1 MVLLIQS
8 NIARRSAIQIA
19 SSLRQLHHTIDLA
32 CCVGVRARFFSTN
45 IDAAEKQSHEKVLN
59 KPPICTADELHYVSL
74 NTCDWRL
81 ALWRYLPPPQ
91 APRRNHPLLLLSG
104 IGTNAI
110 GYDLSPQSSFARY
123 MCNQGFDTW
132 ILEVRGTG
140 LSVRESD
147 PKNIEKSAHT
157 VSNEMEN
164 ANDKGL
170 SAAQQSTKVQGASEK
185 DHAALV
191 HEEPTVVSTIWDESR
206 LVTKL
211 TETFT
216 CLSERVSGFV
226 SGRWSKIVFPKLV
239 RRISKLLEDSF
250 PYKRVN
256 RIRKK
261 LLSLLE
267 MKESSTVVDS
277 QVGALSKKLVNI
289 FEEGHRSVSSPLF
302 DLQQRLTTTVGD
314 FQEQL
319 DLILKYDWDFDT
331 YLEEDFPAAM
341 EYIKAQTRPKD
352 GKLLAIGHSMG
363 GILLYARLSRCGLE
377 GRKPG
382 LAAIVTLASSLDY
395 TSSKSAL
402 KLLVPLADPAQVL
415 NVPVIPL
422 GTLVAA
428 AYPLTSRAPY
438 ALAWLN
444 EMISATDMMHPDQM
458 KKLVGSSF
466 FPVASVCQTIAALV
480 MNYSNSPLPH
490 KTNPLCQPFARNIP
504 AKLLLQMTTAFQ
516 ERGLRDRSGKIFYK
530 DHLHKSRVPV
540 LALAGDLDQICPP
553 EAVYETVKL
562 IPEKLV
568 KYKVFGDADGPHY
581 AHYDLVCGHMLGDGY
596 ALTIMLQMLSFI
608 SVGISFTHLMI
619 VYHHYSCNYEPSL
632 VLGEIVKTRKLRGAH
647 TQEGIRQVWFVS
659 TLFVIS
665 SSLVAFH
672 LTVCKN

>member
-19 SSLRQLHHTIDLA
+19 SALRQLHHTIDLA

-45 IDAAEKQSHEKVLN
+45 IDAAKKQSHEKVLN

-140 LSVRESD
+140 LSVREPD
-147 PKNIEKSAHT
+147 PKNIEKSAQ
-157 VSNEMEN
+157 MEN

-191 HEEPTVVSTIWDESR
+191 HEEPTVVSTIWGESR
-206 LVTKL
+206 LLTKL
-211 TETFT
+211 TETFIR
-216 CLSERVSGFV
+216 LSERVSDFV

-239 RRISKLLEDSF
+239 RRISKRLEDSF
-250 PYKRVN
+250 PYERVN

-267 MKESSTVVDS
+267 MKENSAVVDS

-331 YLEEDFPAAM
+331 YLEEDVPAAVSSFCYSFYFSFVN
-341 EYIKAQTRPKD
+341 EA
-352 GKLLAIGHSMG
+352 
-363 GILLYARLSRCGLE
+363 LE

-466 FPVASVCQTIAALV
+466 C
-480 MNYSNSPLPH
+480 
-490 KTNPLCQPFARNIP
+490 NIP

-581 AHYDLVCGHMLGDGY
+581 AHYDLVCGHMAAERLY
-596 ALTIMLQMLSFI
+596 P
-608 SVGISFTHLMI
+608 H
-619 VYHHYSCNYEPSL
+619 
-632 VLGEIVKTRKLRGAH
+632 IVKFLSRYNQT
-647 TQEGIRQVWFVS
+647 S
-659 TLFVIS
+659 
-665 SSLVAFH
+665 
-672 LTVCKN
+672 

>member
-8 NIARRSAIQIA
+8 NIVRRSAIQIA
-19 SSLRQLHHTIDLA
+19 SALRQLHRTIDLA
-32 CCVGVRARFFSTN
+32 CCEGVRARVRFLST
-45 IDAAEKQSHEKVLN
+45 IDDAAEKQSHEKVSN
-59 KPPICTADELHYVSL
+59 KPSICTADELHYVSL
-74 NTCDWRL
+74 STCDWRL

-140 LSVRESD
+140 LSVREPD

-157 VSNEMEN
+157 ASNEMEN
-164 ANDKGL
+164 ANDRGL

-191 HEEPTVVSTIWDESR
+191 HEEPTVVSTIWNESR

-211 TETFT
+211 TETFIR
-216 CLSERVSGFV
+216 LSERVSGFV
-226 SGRWSKIVFPKLV
+226 SGHWSKIVFPKLV
-239 RRISKLLEDSF
+239 RRILKRLEDSF

-267 MKESSTVVDS
+267 MKENSAVIDS

-302 DLQQRLTTTVGD
+302 DLQQWLTTTVGD

-331 YLEEDFPAAM
+331 YLEEDVPAAM

-466 FPVASVCQTIAALV
+466 
-480 MNYSNSPLPH
+480 
-490 KTNPLCQPFARNIP
+490 
-504 AKLLLQMTTAFQ
+504 
-516 ERGLRDRSGKIFYK
+516 
-530 DHLHKSRVPV
+530 
-540 LALAGDLDQICPP
+540 
-553 EAVYETVKL
+553 
-562 IPEKLV
+562 
-568 KYKVFGDADGPHY
+568 
-581 AHYDLVCGHMLGDGY
+581 
-596 ALTIMLQMLSFI
+596 
-608 SVGISFTHLMI
+608 
-619 VYHHYSCNYEPSL
+619 
-632 VLGEIVKTRKLRGAH
+632 
-647 TQEGIRQVWFVS
+647 
-659 TLFVIS
+659 
-665 SSLVAFH
+665 
-672 LTVCKN
+672 

>member
-19 SSLRQLHHTIDLA
+19 SALRQLHRTIDLA
-32 CCVGVRARFFSTN
+32 CCEGVRARVRFLST
-45 IDAAEKQSHEKVLN
+45 IDDAAEKQSHEKVSN
-59 KPPICTADELHYVSL
+59 KPSICTADELHYVSL
-74 NTCDWRL
+74 STCDWRL

-140 LSVRESD
+140 LSVREPD

-157 VSNEMEN
+157 ASNEMEN
-164 ANDKGL
+164 ANDRGL

-191 HEEPTVVSTIWDESR
+191 HEEPTVVSTIWNESR

-211 TETFT
+211 TETFIR
-216 CLSERVSGFV
+216 LSERVSGFV
-226 SGRWSKIVFPKLV
+226 SGHWSKIVFPKLV
-239 RRISKLLEDSF
+239 RRILKRLENSF

-267 MKESSTVVDS
+267 MKENSAVIDS

-331 YLEEDFPAAM
+331 YLEEDIPAAM

-466 FPVASVCQTIAALV
+466 C
-480 MNYSNSPLPH
+480 
-490 KTNPLCQPFARNIP
+490 NIP

-540 LALAGDLDQICPP
+540 FALAGDLDQICPP

-562 IPEKLV
+562 IPENLV

-581 AHYDLVCGHMLGDGY
+581 AHYDLVCGRMAAERLY
-596 ALTIMLQMLSFI
+596 
-608 SVGISFTHLMI
+608 
-619 VYHHYSCNYEPSL
+619 PR
-632 VLGEIVKTRKLRGAH
+632 IVKYLSRYDRT
-647 TQEGIRQVWFVS
+647 S
-659 TLFVIS
+659 
-665 SSLVAFH
+665 
-672 LTVCKN
+672 

>member
-8 NIARRSAIQIA
+8 NIGRRSAIQIA
-19 SSLRQLHHTIDLA
+19 SALRQIDLP
-32 CCVGVRARFFSTN
+32 CCVGVRARVRFLST
-45 IDAAEKQSHEKVLN
+45 IDDAAQKQRHEKNVLN
-59 KPPICTADELHYVSL
+59 KPSICTADELHYVSL

-91 APRRNHPLLLLSG
+91 QAPRRNHPLLLLSG

-110 GYDLSPQSSFARY
+110 AYDLSPQSSFARY

-157 VSNEMEN
+157 ASNEMEI
-164 ANDKGL
+164 ANDRGL

-185 DHAALV
+185 DHATLV
-191 HEEPTVVSTIWDESR
+191 HEEPTVVSTIWNESR
-206 LVTKL
+206 PVTKL
-211 TETFT
+211 TETFIH
-216 CLSERVSGFV
+216 LSERVSGFV
-226 SGRWSKIVFPKLV
+226 SGRWSKIIFPKLF
-239 RRISKLLEDSF
+239 RRISKLLEGSF
-250 PYKRVN
+250 PHKRVN
-256 RIRKK
+256 GIKKK

-267 MKESSTVVDS
+267 IKENSAVVDS
-277 QVGALSKKLVNI
+277 QVEALSKKLVNI
-289 FEEGHRSVSSPLF
+289 FEEGHRAASSPLF
-302 DLQQRLTTTVGD
+302 DLQQQLTTAVVD

-331 YLEEDFPAAM
+331 YLEEDVPAAM

-352 GKLLAIGHSMG
+352 GKLLSIGHSMG
-363 GILLYARLSRCGLE
+363 GILLYSRLSRCGLD

-395 TSSKSAL
+395 TSSKSVL
-402 KLLVPLADPAQVL
+402 KLLVPLADPAQIL

-438 ALAWLN
+438 ALSWLN
-444 EMISATDMMHPDQM
+444 EMISSTDMMHPDHM

-466 FPVASVCQTIAALV
+466 C
-480 MNYSNSPLPH
+480 
-490 KTNPLCQPFARNIP
+490 NIP

-540 LALAGDLDQICPP
+540 LALAGDRDQICPP

-562 IPEKLV
+562 IPENLV

-581 AHYDLVCGHMLGDGY
+581 AHYDLVCGHM
-596 ALTIMLQMLSFI
+596 
-608 SVGISFTHLMI
+608 V
-619 VYHHYSCNYEPSL
+619 
-632 VLGEIVKTRKLRGAH
+632 RR
-647 TQEGIRQVWFVS
+647 
-659 TLFVIS
+659 
-665 SSLVAFH
+665 
-672 LTVCKN
+672 

>member
-19 SSLRQLHHTIDLA
+19 SALRQLHRTIDLA
-32 CCVGVRARFFSTN
+32 CCEGVRARVRFLST
-45 IDAAEKQSHEKVLN
+45 IDDAAEKQSHEKVSN
-59 KPPICTADELHYVSL
+59 KPSICTADELHYVSL
-74 NTCDWRL
+74 STCDWRL
-81 ALWRYLPPPQ
+81 ALWRYLPPLQ

-140 LSVRESD
+140 LSMREPD

-157 VSNEMEN
+157 ASNEMEN
-164 ANDKGL
+164 ANDRGL

-191 HEEPTVVSTIWDESR
+191 HEEPTVVSTIWNESR

-211 TETFT
+211 TETFI
-216 CLSERVSGFV
+216 CLSQRVSGFV
-226 SGRWSKIVFPKLV
+226 SGHWSKIVFPKLV
-239 RRISKLLEDSF
+239 RRILKRLEDSF
-250 PYKRVN
+250 PYKWVN

-267 MKESSTVVDS
+267 MKENSAVVDS

-289 FEEGHRSVSSPLF
+289 FEEGQRSVSSPLF

-331 YLEEDFPAAM
+331 YLEEDVPAAM

-458 KKLVGSSF
+458 KKL
-466 FPVASVCQTIAALV
+466 
-480 MNYSNSPLPH
+480 
-490 KTNPLCQPFARNIP
+490 
-504 AKLLLQMTTAFQ
+504 MTTAFQ

-562 IPEKLV
+562 IPENLV

-581 AHYDLVCGHMLGDGY
+581 AHYDLVCGRMLGDVY

-608 SVGISFTHLMI
+608 SVGISFNI
-619 VYHHYSCNYEPSL
+619 SCL
-632 VLGEIVKTRKLRGAH
+632 FIITTREIVKTRKLRGELIH
-647 TQEGIRQVWFVS
+647 SKEFGRCGLCQPC
-659 TLFVIS
+659 L
-665 SSLVAFH
+665 
-672 LTVCKN
+672 